1 MPKDKKQSKKS
12 YAEMILDA
20 ILSLGERGGSSLT
33 SIRRQVLESHPETQK
48 KQTASFNTLTM
59 KALNALVADGKLE
72 REKHTYKPSASYLRS
87 VARKGGEVGSEA
99 RSGGE
104 GEFSG
109 TAAEHNRQLRKLI
122 VDRRALRDQHL
133 LRHLGLLLPFLPAE
147 GHYFLGRGTGD
158 SDAPPATAS
167 SEAVSSESK
176 AGGGDAEDGPEL
188 DDSSSALVSMQGV
201 PLLQPPAALKADL
214 HAHQLEGISWM
225 THMYG
230 LGMPMILGDQMGL
243 GKTVQTIGFIAALR
257 EYRDQGGPHL
267 IVVPLSVLS
276 NWMAEIERFCPGLR
290 AIRFHGPRTERER
303 IKQDELSDPQN
314 FDVVVTTFEMLVAE
328 SNFFR
333 RRYVWTLV
341 VVDEGHR
348 LKNEKSLLSDKLR
361 TVPALTR
368 VILTGTPLQN
378 NLRELWALL
387 HFLIPD
393 VFGKSTACLFE
404 EGFDLLRNKIDNAVL
419 RRARKLLT
427 LFMLRR
433 IKEQVKIEL
442 PSRRETTVLVPLTE
456 RQVFW
461 YKHMICGVDDELV
474 DIVMGTEDTG
484 RSADPTDRRLGGAES
499 DYKKLMNLLL
509 QLRKICNHTSL
520 MPELGEA
527 DEEEDLIGGSGK
539 LRMLDRMLPML
550 HEDGHRVLIFSQF
563 TSMLDILEE
572 YCDSRGWSYLRL
584 DGSTNRVQRRLDVRR
599 FNAPRSNIFLFLI
612 STRAGGLGLNLASAD
627 TVILYDS
634 DWNPQVDLQAME
646 RAHRIGQTKP
656 VRVYRLICRG
666 SVEERMLLRAE
677 KKLFLNA
684 MVAEASEDD
693 NLEETEE
700 SALGIGGGNM
710 TKSELAS
717 LIRFGANAICD
728 KGSGEDV
735 TDSELAALL
744 ERQGRDKVV
753 DQQET
758 VFDSTSIRGV
768 TQRLEMK
775 EIDLRQLGDTQY
787 AKAAPKKVRDEDE
800 DRTLLFDDAKRVR
813 KQRITLVD
821 GAGTGYGGAVPV
833 LTEFM
838 GSDEPK
844 PVVAAKS
851 LRSRQWRHQTFCCLC
866 GTRRN
871 EHEFVLCA
879 HCPKAFHSSCLSRV
893 GLAKTGAT
901 FQCPL
906 HRCVA
911 CGRSTV
917 ASGGLLFRCLGCLT
931 SFCEDCLPQ
940 DEIESVGRCK
950 ALEEEGY
957 FSNHQA
963 YYIRCPACCV
973 QDGVRPTGVDGSAA
987 QSMDGSAEGSA
998 EADEGP
1004 QLWDTQTM
1012 RVFAEYTPD
1021 SEDEREE
1028 RRRQKVEERRRRKE
1042 EKAATK
1048 KRAGRPRKSDRN
1060 APDMEGSDAEETDRR
1075 QHEPARSS
1083 AIALPDL
1090 CSLEEACDFLVTHP
1104 SGPSVF
1110 NAADE
1115 ISKTNSS
1122 LAYIRSKVFS
1132 GTCTRVQ
1139 CLNYALTLL
1148 GRYRNVSAFVSDM
1161 RALLKPSK
1169 KTAEDFPQRQKLLEF
1184 FEEHL
1189 APILHL

>member
-1 MPKDKKQSKKS
+1 
-12 YAEMILDA
+12 MILDA
-20 ILSLGERGGSSLT
+20 LQSLGERGGSSLIT
-33 SIRRQVLESHPETQK
+33 IRRQVLEQNPETQRK
-48 KQTASFNTLTM
+48 AAASFNTLTM

-72 REKHTYKPSASYLRS
+72 REKHTYKLSASFLRS
-87 VARKGGEVGSEA
+87 AARRTADLGLSQPDD
-99 RSGGE
+99 

-109 TAAEHNRQLRKLI
+109 TAAEHNRYLRKLI
-122 VDRRALRDQHL
+122 VDRRSLRDQHL
-133 LRHLGLLLPFLPAE
+133 RRHLGLLLPFLPEE
-147 GHYFLGRGTGD
+147 GHYLTGRGEAD
-158 SDAPPATAS
+158 SHP
-167 SEAVSSESK
+167 EAKTEE
-176 AGGGDAEDGPEL
+176 GEPLDGEEI
-188 DDSSSALVSMQGV
+188 DESSSALVSLQGV
-201 PLLQPPAALKADL
+201 PLLQPPSSLKAEL

-225 THMYG
+225 THMYS

-257 EYRDQGGPHL
+257 EFKEQGGPHL
-267 IVVPLSVLS
+267 VVVPLSVLS
-276 NWMAEIERFCPGLR
+276 NWMAEIERFCPSLR
-290 AIRFHGPRTERER
+290 AIRFHGPKTERER
-303 IKQDELSDPQN
+303 IKHDELSDPQN

-333 RRYVWTLV
+333 RKYVWTLV

-361 TVPALTR
+361 MVPALTR

-393 VFGKSTACLFE
+393 VFGKSTAVNFE
-404 EGFDLLRNKIDNAVL
+404 EGFDLLRNKIDNTIL
-419 RRARKLLT
+419 RKARKMLT

-433 IKEQVKIEL
+433 IKEQVKIKL
-442 PSRRETTVLVPLTE
+442 PSRRETTILVPLTE

-461 YKHMICGVDDELV
+461 YKHMICGVDEDLI
-474 DIVMGTEDTG
+474 DIVMGADESSRNTDTV
-484 RSADPTDRRLGGAES
+484 DRRAVGADT

-509 QLRKICNHTSL
+509 QLRKICNHTAL
-520 MPELGEA
+520 MPET
-527 DEEEDLIGGSGK
+527 DESDDDEDLINGSGK
-539 LRMLDRMLPML
+539 LRMLDRMLPIL
-550 HEDGHRVLIFSQF
+550 HEDGHRVLLFSQF
-563 TSMLDILEE
+563 TSMLDLLEE
-572 YCDSRGWSYLRL
+572 YCDERGWSYLRL

-599 FNAPRSNIFLFLI
+599 FNAPRSEIFLFLI

-666 SVEERMLLRAE
+666 SVEERMLSRAE

-693 NLEETEE
+693 DLEESEE

-728 KGSGEDV
+728 KGSGEV
-735 TDSELAALL
+735 TDEELALLL
-744 ERQGRDKVV
+744 ERKGRDKYV
-753 DQQET
+753 DQEET
-758 VFDSTSIRGV
+758 VFDTSSIDGV
-768 TQRLEMK
+768 TRRLEMK

-787 AKAAPKKVRDEDE
+787 KKPIAKKPKDEVEDKSFLSDNVR
-800 DRTLLFDDAKRVR
+800 RIR
-813 KQRITLVD
+813 KQRITMVD

-833 LTEFM
+833 LREHLDT
-838 GSDEPK
+838 PK
-844 PVVAAKS
+844 PERHDVKS
-851 LRSRQWRHQTFCCLC
+851 LRSRQWKHQTFCCLC

-871 EHEFVLCA
+871 QAEFVVCA
-879 HCPKAFHSSCLSRV
+879 HCPKIFHYSCLSKV
-893 GLAKTGAT
+893 GLSKSGAT

-906 HRCVA
+906 HKCVA

-931 SFCEDCLPQ
+931 SYCEDCLPQ

-950 ALEEEGY
+950 ALEDEGY

-963 YYIRCPACCV
+963 YYIRCPSCCA
-973 QDGVRPTGVDGSAA
+973 QEGIRPTGVDGSATINT
-987 QSMDGSAEGSA
+987 SECS
-998 EADEGP
+998 EADEEP

-1012 RVFAEYTPD
+1012 RVFSQYTPD

-1028 RRRQKVEERRRRKE
+1028 KRRLKVEERRRLKE
-1042 EKAATK
+1042 EKSG
-1048 KRAGRPRKSDRN
+1048 KRRNVGRPRKINSPFSDSAEN
-1060 APDMEGSDAEETDRR
+1060 KSKQNHKKMSDFEDD
-1075 QHEPARSS
+1075 
-1083 AIALPDL
+1083 ALPSPCPVDVPDS
-1090 CSLEEACDFLVTHP
+1090 CSLAEACDLIVIHP
-1104 SGPSVF
+1104 AACHVF
-1110 NAADE
+1110 ESADQN
-1115 ISKTNSS
+1115 SAKSNSS
-1122 LAYIRSKVFS
+1122 LAYIRSKILNGKYCFS
-1132 GTCTRVQ
+1132 NHQNFHRF
-1139 CLNYALTLL
+1139 L

-1161 RALLKPSK
+1161 RATLKPHK
-1169 KTAEDFPQRQKLLEF
+1169 KTVDNFPERQELLYF
-1184 FEEHL
+1184 FEKHV
-1189 APILHL
+1189 APVVRL